1 MSVGGALGGRMA
13 LVKVFGSHGGAGGFF
28 FREGFNIRSKSFFCV
43 VLFGRVL
50 FYIWEKDLSVVIV

>member
-1 MSVGGALGGRMA
+1 MA
-13 LVKVFGSHGGAGGFF
+13 LVKVFGSHGGGGWFFF

-50 FYIWEKDLSVVIV
+50 FYIWKKDLSVVIV